1 MGIWSIFTFMLYYLQ
16 DVIGI
21 RHPTSLM
28 NGLLGVGVVLA
39 IPASLLGARLADHH
53 GVVPV
58 VRLTSWIMAGA
69 AIGFVLL
76 ALHPNL
82 LLVITVGLVF
92 CVAYGTYQAVDWALA
107 LQVLPD
113 NASSGKDMG
122 IWQVSMVL
130 PQILGPAA
138 TGWMLSWVKAFAG
151 AGPAYV
157 AAFAVAAG
165 WFVLAA
171 WLVSRIRIDSRQH
184 VSTGLAGRK

>member
-21 RHPTSLM
+21 RHPTSLL
-28 NGLLGVGVVLA
+28 NGLLGVGVMLA
-39 IPASLLGARLADHH
+39 IPASLLGARLADQH

-92 CVAYGTYQAVDWALA
+92 CAAYGTYQAVDWALA

-113 NASSGKDMG
+113 DASSGKDMG

-157 AAFAVAAG
+157 AAFVVAAM
-165 WFVLAA
+165 
-171 WLVSRIRIDSRQH
+171 WLVSRIRIASRQH
-184 VSTGLAGRK
+184 VSTGLAGPT